1 MNRRHDIYA
10 ELHNFGRYI
19 GLHISMAYGPES
31 KIIHVAQPLT
41 YVDVDRDRMET
52 GEQPAIQLTM
62 ADAQQLIDQ
71 LWKCGMRPSEGGS
84 SAGALAATE
93 LHLADMQKIVDVLL
107 PAVIRP

>member
-71 LWKCGMRPSEGGS
+71 LWKCGLRPSEGSG
-84 SAGALAATE
+84 SAGALSAVE
-93 LHLADMQKIVDVLL
+93 RHLDDMRQIAFDLL
-107 PAVIRP
+107 KAPKP